1 MPHYTYI
8 AIDARGVRVSGEMEA
23 SDPDTVVS
31 CLSADGARIE
41 SVQMTVTAPSLSID
55 DDRAQGIA
63 PGDAREIS
71 GHIAEI
77 VSAGL
82 PLETGLAAMAEEFP
96 RGRLQR
102 TLQGIVRDL
111 QTGADLEAIL
121 ARRSAP
127 GYLAA
132 MMRAGKRTGRTV
144 EILEN
149 FIGCARVASE
159 LRQTMWMALAY
170 PLVLLLLL
178 VPLGLFLIRWIVPSF
193 EAVLQGFEIKLPLLT
208 EMLLTVSRFVAED
221 GSKALGGL
229 FTAIAVLC
237 VVMRLAFGAAGT
249 RWLLGFVPVIGPL
262 LRWQAMARFAPLL
275 SLMIESRVPLSD
287 ALVLA
292 GDAAGDPEIRADCR
306 KLSASLCT
314 GLSLEA
320 AAGDLGRFPAS
331 FVRALSWK
339 GHRDGLPEILQAMAD
354 MYAERA
360 RAIAALLL
368 AIVPPLVILL
378 VGLVTGF
385 TVIALFMPLIEL
397 LNKLS

>member
-8 AIDARGVRVSGEMEA
+8 AIDAGGGRISGEMEA
-23 SDPDTVVS
+23 SDPDTVVAR
-31 CLSADGARIE
+31 LSAQGARIE
-41 SVQMTVTAPSLSID
+41 SVQMTVPAPSLWID
-55 DDRAQGIA
+55 DDRAQSFE
-63 PGDAREIS
+63 PGDAGEIS

-77 VSAGL
+77 VAAGL

-102 TLQGIVRDL
+102 KLQGIVRDL

-121 ARRSAP
+121 AMRNAP

-149 FIGCARVASE
+149 FVGCARVASE

-170 PLVLLLLL
+170 PLFLLLLL
-178 VPLGLFLIRWIVPSF
+178 VPLGLFLFLWIVPTF
-193 EAVLQGFEIKLPLLT
+193 EAVFQGFQIKLPLLT
-208 EMLLTVSRFVAED
+208 EALLTVSRFVTDD

-229 FTAIAVLC
+229 FAAIAVLC

-249 RWLLGFVPVIGPL
+249 RWLLGFVPVIGVV

-292 GDAAGDPEIRADCR
+292 GDAAGDPQIRTDCR
-306 KLSASLCT
+306 KLSASLCA

-320 AAGDLGRFPAS
+320 AAEDLGRFPAS
-331 FVRALSWK
+331 IVRALNWK
-339 GHRDGLPEILQAMAD
+339 GHRDGFPEILQALGD
-354 MYAERA
+354 MYAARA
-360 RAIAALLL
+360 RAIMSLLL
-368 AIVPPLVILL
+368 AILPPLVILL

-385 TVIALFMPLIEL
+385 IVIALFMPLIEL
-397 LNKLS
+397 LSKLA